1 MANCQVLIA
10 RAAGADNLAAIL
22 PRGFHPFPSRT
33 RKLSPAGPIVLRAKV
48 RGRVGRRRIKIKGSI
63 HKNEWSLLCLGG
75 AKPLTTDNTD
85 RTDFALH
92 EPAES
97 CGTAAPAVRG
107 RTPARA
113 PVPHVRGR
121 VGRRRIKIK
130 GSIQKNKGSLLCF
143 GCKTT

>member
-1 MANCQVLIA
+1 ME
-10 RAAGADNLAAIL
+10 
-22 PRGFHPFPSRT
+22 PF
-33 RKLSPAGPIVLRAKV
+33 VF
-48 RGRVGRRRIKIKGSI
+48 
-63 HKNEWSLLCLGG
+63 GG

-121 VGRRRIKIK
+121 VGRRRIKN
-130 GSIQKNKGSLLCF
+130 QKAPFRNEMGLFPFYSLQPQRAEPCNTPSPRLCVEN
-143 GCKTT
+143 GR